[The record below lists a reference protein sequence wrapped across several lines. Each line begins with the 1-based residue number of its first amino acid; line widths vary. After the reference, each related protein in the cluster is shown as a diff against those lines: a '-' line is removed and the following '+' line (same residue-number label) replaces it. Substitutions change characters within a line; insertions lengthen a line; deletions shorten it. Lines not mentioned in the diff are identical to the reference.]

1 MAMKIYYNIYIKYI
15 NHKLLYNIQERDI
28 PSGKPHRK
36 LHLEK
41 ICT

>member
-1 MAMKIYYNIYIKYI
+1 MAMKIYYMYIKNI
-15 NHKLLYNIQERDI
+15 NHKLFYKIQERDI

-36 LHLEK
+36 LHSEK